1 MLMRTYFAEP
11 SLRAAWKRY
20 GFIPIFVPLRRV
32 PGKTVADLAMEALRQ
47 SEMPFDD
54 EKYFKRFFQSADF
67 LVVLDGFNEVA
78 LDEVAVFSAPPSVK
92 LLVTSQTKPQQTHDK
107 FAILE
112 LPHVTSDVAKRLLIA
127 FLGKEKG
134 ENASEQVAKAL
145 WDEVE
150 SAYDVG
156 LIADLFT
163 DGKKLPTNALKLYE
177 AVFDNAASADDYPQQ
192 IVCEF
197 AWKCWKSGKRRFKA
211 DENLTTDLLKPL
223 QAASIVVQRGTEFEF
238 RHDLMRGFLA
248 ACWAVRHA
256 ASIQVAIE
264 RLQEEGIWNLSPS
277 DQESVFSFLTR
288 LLETKA
294 DLTLIAQF
302 AAKEPSIR
310 VVLLECAKKV
320 ASKKRWGHLDIKLGN
335 DEDQT
340 ENDDEEPAPEK

>member
-1 MLMRTYFAEP
+1 
-11 SLRAAWKRY
+11 
-20 GFIPIFVPLRRV
+20 
-32 PGKTVADLAMEALRQ
+32 
-47 SEMPFDD
+47 
-54 EKYFKRFFQSADF
+54 
-67 LVVLDGFNEVA
+67 
-78 LDEVAVFSAPPSVK
+78 
-92 LLVTSQTKPQQTHDK
+92 
-107 FAILE
+107 
-112 LPHVTSDVAKRLLIA
+112 
-127 FLGKEKG
+127 
-134 ENASEQVAKAL
+134 
-145 WDEVE
+145 
-150 SAYDVG
+150 
-156 LIADLFT
+156 
-163 DGKKLPTNALKLYE
+163 
-177 AVFDNAASADDYPQQ
+177 
-192 IVCEF
+192 
-197 AWKCWKSGKRRFKA
+197 
-211 DENLTTDLLKPL
+211 
-223 QAASIVVQRGTEFEF
+223 
-238 RHDLMRGFLA
+238 MRGFLA